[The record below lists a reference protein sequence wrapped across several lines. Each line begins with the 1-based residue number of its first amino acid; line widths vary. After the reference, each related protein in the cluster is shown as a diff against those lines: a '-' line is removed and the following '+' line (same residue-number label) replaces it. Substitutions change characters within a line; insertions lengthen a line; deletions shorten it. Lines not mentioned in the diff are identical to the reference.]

1 MLNSEKALLVLFI
14 MTFTNLVNF
23 LEYRFSNLQVYGAIS
38 IVSGLGAIWSL
49 TVLTLERA
57 LVIGRAGYGGAGKV
71 TNTGLGMFYK
81 SLGHGLAVLALV
93 SLLDLSQLCR
103 PSCGWWLASSGAVQW
118 LPASRLWSAGTDT
131 STRSFITT
139 KKQCMLGSHYS

>member
-1 MLNSEKALLVLFI
+1 M
-14 MTFTNLVNF
+14 
-23 LEYRFSNLQVYGAIS
+23 YGAIS

-81 SLGHGLAVLALV
+81 SLRHGLALV
-93 SLLDLSQLCR
+93 SILDL
-103 PSCGWWLASSGAVQW
+103 
-118 LPASRLWSAGTDT
+118 
-131 STRSFITT
+131 F
-139 KKQCMLGSHYS
+139 